1 MGKYNFMSQELFDF
15 EGRILKDENIA
26 YLGFTNSKVSFFCK
40 GKGVRCFIKSNITE
54 PVNMAGLSVY
64 IDDKIIYR
72 ETLVIDKEEGWY
84 DLCQLPDDE
93 VHMVTIFKLTEA
105 AMSYVA
111 LVELEICEGEL
122 VKGKFPEKPELKLE
136 FIGDSITCGYGVLG
150 EPESEYTIREEN
162 GLLTYAQVAADVLEA
177 RARFF
182 SVSGYGAFV
191 DYEGNIEGNVPRLYP
206 YVNWFADKEIL
217 YDYKEYVPDV
227 IVINLGTND
236 SGHIHKDWVQEGFIK
251 SYSGFIVRLKEI
263 YPDAKILCICGTL
276 CDIMFEWIEKAI
288 CVCEERG
295 VKDIYMRRLP
305 YHNVAEDG
313 MASQHP
319 SITTHKKDGA
329 RVADF
334 IREIIN

>member
-1 MGKYNFMSQELFDF
+1 MGKYNFMSEELFDF
-15 EGRILKDENIA
+15 EGRILKDGNVA
-26 YLGFTNSKVSFFCK
+26 YLGFTNSRVSFFCK
-40 GKGVRCFIKSNITE
+40 GKKLRCLIRSNITE
-54 PVNMAGLSVY
+54 DVNMAGVSVY
-64 IDDKIIYR
+64 IDHKLIDR
-72 ETLVIDKEEGWY
+72 ETLVIDKSEAWY
-84 DLCQLPDDE
+84 DICELPDDE
-93 VHMVTIFKLTEA
+93 IHMVTILKLTEA

-111 LVELEICEGEL
+111 LVELEICDGEL
-122 VKGKFPEKPELKLE
+122 VKGGFPKKPELKLE

-150 EPESEYTIREEN
+150 EPESEYTLREEN
-162 GLLTYAQVAADVLEA
+162 GLLTYAQIATDILDA
-177 RARFF
+177 RVRFF

-191 DYEGNIEGNVPRLYP
+191 DYEGNVEGNVPRLYP
-206 YVNWFADKEIL
+206 YVNWFADKEML
-217 YDYKEYVPDV
+217 YDYNEYVPDV

-251 SYSGFIVRLKEI
+251 SYSNFVIRLKEI
-263 YPDAKILCICGTL
+263 YPNTKILCICGTL

-319 SITTHKKDGA
+319 SITTHQKDGK

-334 IREIIN
+334 IREILD